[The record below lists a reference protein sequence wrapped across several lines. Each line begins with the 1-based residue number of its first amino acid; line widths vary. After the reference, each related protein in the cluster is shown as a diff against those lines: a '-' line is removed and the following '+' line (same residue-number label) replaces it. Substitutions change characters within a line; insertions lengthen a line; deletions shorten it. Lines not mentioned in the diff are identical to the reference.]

1 VAEPMLLVV
10 ATIGGCAVLHEFVI
24 RRSRLLRPL
33 FGMNP
38 LREHRPDFATQFVET
53 GRSLAD

>member
-1 VAEPMLLVV
+1 LLLV
-10 ATIGGCAVLHEFVI
+10 ATIGGCAALHELII

-38 LREHRPDFATQFVET
+38 LRAGPTDMCP
-53 GRSLAD
+53 GPLAQV